1 MISIM
6 TSLHSYVPTTQYQ
19 KEYHIATDE
28 VDVCDEFLNH
38 NIILGSDQ
46 LTCACARRCQKAKTS
61 KENDRD
67 YLLGLVYVVVDWDNK
82 VCLL

>member
-1 MISIM
+1 M
-6 TSLHSYVPTTQYQ
+6 HSYVPTIQYQ
-19 KEYHIATDE
+19 KEYHIAADE

-38 NIILGSDQ
+38 NIIFGSDQ
-46 LTCACARRCQKAKTS
+46 LTCARAHRYQKAKTS

-67 YLLGLVYVVVDWDNK
+67 YLLHVGLVYVVVDWDNK